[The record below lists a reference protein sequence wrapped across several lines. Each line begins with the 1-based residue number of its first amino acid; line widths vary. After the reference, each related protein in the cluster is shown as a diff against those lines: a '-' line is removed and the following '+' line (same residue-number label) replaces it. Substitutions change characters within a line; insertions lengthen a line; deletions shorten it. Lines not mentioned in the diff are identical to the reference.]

1 MEFLQLEY
9 FCDAAVSE
17 NFSHTAKKYNVPA
30 SNISQTVKRLEAELG
45 VKLFNRTSNRITLS
59 EQGRIFYEGV
69 SKGLLEISEAKNKLT
84 EKRGELFGEI
94 VILIN
99 TNRRLVTEAIEK
111 FRAMF
116 PSVSII
122 INHSAVS
129 GVEYDMIVSAGAHI
143 KGEYNTTPLLKEKM
157 MLACLKGAYPGEKF
171 RLSDFRGERFITM
184 SDSFQLYEQTMLMCR
199 EEGFAPNIV
208 IQADDPYYVRR
219 YVEMGLGVA
228 IVPSISWRGQFSDN
242 IRLIDIGDHERK
254 TVLYTPRLRTLNPAV
269 IRLSEIIFEVFS
281 KESENALA

>member
-1 MEFLQLEY
+1 ME
-9 FCDAAVSE
+9 
-17 NFSHTAKKYNVPA
+17 
-30 SNISQTVKRLEAELG
+30 
-45 VKLFNRTSNRITLS
+45 VKLQSVLEEGEQLLWSGRPEPIGTL
-59 EQGRIFYEGV
+59 QGLYKSAILRKILMIVAG
-69 SKGLLEISEAKNKLT
+69 
-84 EKRGELFGEI
+84 I
-94 VILIN
+94 VILAGWYISAAVKN
-99 TNRRLVTEAIEK
+99 GVDVQPIAIIVCALPFLYSIYNDFADAKALRERTLYAMTDRRMITVVDK
-111 FRAMF
+111 
-116 PSVSII
+116 
-122 INHSAVS
+122 AVS

-242 IRLIDIGDHERK
+242 IQLIDIGDHERK

-269 IRLSEIIFEVFS
+269 MRLSEIIFEVFS